1 MNKKIIIILMLSIF
15 LGCSPIPKITKDEI
29 ITPNNISTDIFENQK
44 LVFSN
49 MDWWKMYNDSVL
61 NQLMDFALK
70 ENNDLKIAKLNIM
83 KADEAVNLTKAES
96 GITINLTGDLKREK
110 LGKNGTTPPPFGG
123 KIINIGNIGLQANY
137 NIDLFNKVASLTAEQ
152 KYKSEAMKLNS
163 KWIELDISNRVAKL
177 YLYWKYL
184 YQENTILTEQK
195 NILTEIEKLQT
206 QNLKIGNGI
215 EDDVWIVQEEI
226 RTIDMFLKENE
237 LNKQLT
243 INSLNILTGNKY
255 SNEISMLLEKNS
267 KELKNLFKEKINIPS
282 SISSDIIVNRPDVE
296 YYLMLIKG
304 QEKHLDAAKADF
316 YPQFSLTGQYGFE
329 GINLNKILRKD
340 SLLGFIG
347 PSIYLPIFHSGAIKS
362 TYKIAGTDMNIFI
375 EEYNKAIINAYNDV
389 ENELYK
395 TKTLWSTLN
404 NSEENFKVE
413 TDLLSR
419 DKKRLQIGTISK
431 YDYLSKKYNWYNNK
445 LDNEQQHFN
454 LYTQQLQLINS
465 LGGVYKI
472 DK

>member
-1 MNKKIIIILMLSIF
+1 
-15 LGCSPIPKITKDEI
+15 
-29 ITPNNISTDIFENQK
+29 
-44 LVFSN
+44 
-49 MDWWKMYNDSVL
+49 
-61 NQLMDFALK
+61 
-70 ENNDLKIAKLNIM
+70 
-83 KADEAVNLTKAES
+83 
-96 GITINLTGDLKREK
+96 
-110 LGKNGTTPPPFGG
+110 
-123 KIINIGNIGLQANY
+123 
-137 NIDLFNKVASLTAEQ
+137 
-152 KYKSEAMKLNS
+152 MKLNS
-163 KWIELDISNRVAKL
+163 KWVELDISNRVAKL
-177 YLYWKYL
+177 YVYWKYL

-215 EDDVWIVQEEI
+215 EDDIWTVQEEI
-226 RTIDMFLKENE
+226 RTINMLLKENE

-243 INSLNILTGNKY
+243 INNLNILTGNKY
-255 SNEISMLLEKNS
+255 SSEISSLLEKNS
-267 KELKNLFKEKINIPS
+267 KNLNNLFKEKVNIPS

-304 QEKHLDAAKADF
+304 QEKHLEAAKADF
-316 YPQFSLTGQYGFE
+316 YPQFSITGQYGFE
-329 GINLNKILRKD
+329 GINFNKILRKD

-375 EEYNKAIINAYNDV
+375 EEYNKAVINAYNDV
-389 ENELYK
+389 DNELYK

-404 NSEENFKVE
+404 SSEENFKVE

-419 DKKRLQIGTISK
+419 DKKRFQIGTISK
-431 YDYLSKKYNWYNNK
+431 HDYLSQKYNWYNSK
-445 LDNEQQHFN
+445 LDNEQHHFN

-465 LGGVYKI
+465 LGGVYKL

>member
-1 MNKKIIIILMLSIF
+1 MNKKIILALILSTF
-15 LGCSPIPKITKDEI
+15 LGCSSIPKINKNEM

-49 MDWWKMYNDSVL
+49 VNWWKIYNDSAL
-61 NQLMDFALK
+61 NQLIDFALK
-70 ENNDLKIAKLNIM
+70 ENNDLKIAKLNIA
-83 KADEAVNLTKAES
+83 KANEAVNLTKAES

-123 KIINIGNIGLQANY
+123 KIINIGSVGLQADY
-137 NIDLFNKVASLTAEQ
+137 NIDLFNKVASLTSEQ

-163 KWIELDISNRVAKL
+163 KWVELDISNRVAKL
-177 YLYWKYL
+177 YVYWKYL

-215 EDDVWIVQEEI
+215 EDDIWTVQEEI
-226 RTIDMFLKENE
+226 RTINMLLKENE

-243 INSLNILTGNKY
+243 INNLNILTGNKY
-255 SNEISMLLEKNS
+255 SSEISSLLEKNS
-267 KELKNLFKEKINIPS
+267 KNLNNLFKEKVNIPS

-304 QEKHLDAAKADF
+304 QEKHLEAAKADF
-316 YPQFSLTGQYGFE
+316 YPQFSITGQYGFE
-329 GINLNKILRKD
+329 GINFNKILRKD

-375 EEYNKAIINAYNDV
+375 EEYNKAVINAYNDV
-389 ENELYK
+389 DNELYK
-395 TKTLWSTLN
+395 TKTLWNTLN
-404 NSEENFKVE
+404 DSDKNFK
-413 TDLLSR
+413 TQTNLLSR
-419 DKKRLQIGTISK
+419 DKKRLEIGTISK
-431 YDYLSKKYNWYNNK
+431 YDYLSKKYSWYSSK

-465 LGGVYKI
+465 LGGAYEIYK
-472 DK
+472 

>member
-1 MNKKIIIILMLSIF
+1 MNKKIILIFVVSTF
-15 LGCSPIPKITKDEI
+15 LGCSPIPKITKNEI
-29 ITPNNISTDIFENQK
+29 IIPNSISTDFIENEKLIFSSVN
-44 LVFSN
+44 
-49 MDWWKMYNDSVL
+49 WWKIYNDPVL
-61 NQLMDFALK
+61 SQLINFALK
-70 ENNDLKIAKLNIM
+70 ENSDLKIAKLNIK
-83 KADEAVNLTKAES
+83 KADEAINLAKSES

-110 LGKNGTTPPPFGG
+110 LGKNGTTPPPFGR
-123 KIINIGNIGLQANY
+123 KIINIGSIGLQADY
-137 NIDLFNKVASLTAEQ
+137 NIDLFNKINSLTAEQ
-152 KYKSEAMKLNS
+152 KYKSEAIKLNS

-177 YLYWKYL
+177 YIYWKYL
-184 YQENTILTEQK
+184 YQENTILADQK

-215 EDDVWIVQEEI
+215 EDEVWTVQKEI
-226 RTIDMFLKENE
+226 RVINILLKENE

-243 INSLNILTGNKY
+243 INNLNILAGNKY
-255 SNEISMLLEKNS
+255 SNEISSLLEKNS
-267 KELKNLFKEKINIPS
+267 KDLKSSFKEKVNIPPS
-282 SISSDIIVNRPDVE
+282 VSSDIIVNRPDVE

-304 QEKHLDAAKADF
+304 QEKHLNAAKADF
-316 YPQFSLTGQYGFE
+316 YPQFSITGQYGFE
-329 GINLNKILRKD
+329 GINFNKILRRD

-375 EEYNKAIINAYNDV
+375 EEYNKAVINAYNDIDS
-389 ENELYK
+389 ELYK

-404 NSEENFKVE
+404 SSEENFKVE

-431 YDYLSKKYNWYNNK
+431 YDYLSKKYNWYNSK
-445 LDNEQQHFN
+445 LDNEQHHFN

>member
-137 NIDLFNKVASLTAEQ
+137 NIDLFNKVASLTTEQ

-226 RTIDMFLKENE
+226 RTIDMLLKENE

>member
-123 KIINIGNIGLQANY
+123 KIINIGNIGLQADY

-163 KWIELDISNRVAKL
+163 KWVELDISNRVAKL

-226 RTIDMFLKENE
+226 RTIDILLKENE

-316 YPQFSLTGQYGFE
+316 YPQFSITGQYGFE
-329 GINLNKILRKD
+329 GINFNKILRKD

-362 TYKIAGTDMNIFI
+362 AYKIAGTDMNIFI

-431 YDYLSKKYNWYNNK
+431 YDYLSKKYSWYNSK

-472 DK
+472 DN